1 MIISAITHFNFSE
14 VENGHESAT
23 SATVDDYDFAAN
35 DKKTSVTSSTAT
47 TARSRIKRQSNRA
60 KKKDDGG
67 NNQDSDYDYNDY
79 QQYGGRTNGS
89 DSGNGRKQSLP
100 TDPEVS

>member
-1 MIISAITHFNFSE
+1 M
-14 VENGHESAT
+14 
-23 SATVDDYDFAAN
+23 
-35 DKKTSVTSSTAT
+35 TSSAAT

-79 QQYGGRTNGS
+79 QYGGRTNSS

-100 TDPEVS
+100 TDPEVSYLKKLAT